1 MLSTSNPRI
10 NSIKFV
16 GIITLVS
23 IIYIYITPGGEKEG
37 HHFQFQK
44 ITLQTG
50 DSFWAFH
57 APNPKLVARYGS
69 KKWHCRGVI
78 VVSFSTT
85 ESYWVPKETEL
96 KDVFTQLFGVTF
108 VPCSGPNLKEVN
120 VVCAKQNGVTKYPPV
135 QVFQCKLWMQSYG
148 GRCPKPTMLV
158 ANTELIQKLETSKP
172 RGVRERPLKTC
183 RKYTDASGKQRYQG
197 TPQLRSTQHFSC
209 NGMFFFSFVSESF
222 RKV

>member
-1 MLSTSNPRI
+1 MFL
-10 NSIKFV
+10 
-16 GIITLVS
+16 
-23 IIYIYITPGGEKEG
+23 
-37 HHFQFQK
+37 
-44 ITLQTG
+44 
-50 DSFWAFH
+50 
-57 APNPKLVARYGS
+57 
-69 KKWHCRGVI
+69 
-78 VVSFSTT
+78 SFSTT
-85 ESYWVPKETEL
+85 KSFWVPKEPEL

-108 VPCSGPNLKEVN
+108 VPCSGPNLKEVK

-172 RGVRERPLKTC
+172 RGVKDRPVKTC

-209 NGMFFFSFVSESF
+209 NGIFFPLFLEASERSRLYIAQGNDNF
-222 RKV
+222 